1 MARHAFGHES
11 RSCTIFHGAP
21 KVSLYM
27 YMLYILYIY
36 MCVCVCVYRC
46 ETSHHVALMRKTAKL
61 LGTVR

>member
-36 MCVCVCVYRC
+36 IYMCVCVCIDARRAI
-46 ETSHHVALMRKTAKL
+46 TSL
-61 LGTVR
+61 